1 MSVEALPTNRGN
13 NREGVGTP
21 STHEDVYGRQTS
33 RRRHLH
39 AVPDPSPAEYPD
51 AGTPSN
57 EPDHPLRSEGVDEV
71 ASRLQEQ
78 PGKELSSIQESSPA
92 DKIRSVETVDE
103 LLAIDNTT
111 FIRALRQLK
120 ESNETKAKDE
130 VLDLFELRE
139 LYNMKEER
147 EDIIEETKA
156 LTKIA
161 RRMRLLE
168 QITGWAPKR
177 YEEKLNEPGQSKT
190 LSVFDELNE
199 SATPERS
206 YRHSQKT
213 TSELASRETG
223 QFLASL
229 LQELPVGPIRPL
241 DRRKTPDAVM
251 KAAAERLTEETES
264 LLNGPSA
271 TSVEAPKAAAPGE
284 SPEESAPTAETD
296 TDTIIVNTPENDS
309 APEALREAFET
320 ARQAYLD
327 ALARAQKGHHWGTR
341 ESASANWLLRGQF
354 GHRLMDLTS
363 RRSDEVEQRGQQYAE
378 AMDKLLAESDMS
390 EQRKRQFII
399 MQHGEDTRAVVEIQK
414 ADKKQPMRKWLRRA
428 GYLTAAALGAA
439 AATVA
444 IPLGA
449 AVAASGAAGIR
460 MRANRLN
467 ANTEIIDQEN
477 HSVYSPAD
485 RAAEQAADSFI
496 DSAEAKDNLTTTDLV
511 DALNDQTKQEIRKNQ
526 LRVAGPVIGALAV
539 MMVSRGL
546 MNLSGGSGESTTAAL
561 HPAAPAASPE
571 APDST
576 SQEALLGQH
585 FSVEPGH
592 GLTHELQE
600 FAQANGKS
608 LTPQQSYEL
617 YSHLRGQFGDQILQ
631 GLPTYTK
638 GGDLMIGAPGN
649 AEWSPGV
656 SEEIKQWMT
665 EHSLW

>member
-1 MSVEALPTNRGN
+1 MSVEALPTNRVN
-13 NREGVGTP
+13 DNKN
-21 STHEDVYGRQTS
+21 
-33 RRRHLH
+33 LH

-51 AGTPSN
+51 AGAPSN
-57 EPDHPLRSEGVDEV
+57 ESDHPLRSKGVDET

-78 PGKELSSIQESSPA
+78 PGGELSDVQESSPA
-92 DKIRSVETVDE
+92 DRVRSVETVDE

-120 ESNETKAKDE
+120 ESNEIEAKDE

-139 LYNMKEER
+139 LYSMEEEEC
-147 EDIIEETKA
+147 EDITKETKA

-177 YEEKLNEPGQSKT
+177 HEEKLPVESSKT
-190 LSVFDELNE
+190 PHLVVMEEAAKRL
-199 SATPERS
+199 TGM
-206 YRHSQKT
+206 T
-213 TSELASRETG
+213 GETG
-223 QFLASL
+223 
-229 LQELPVGPIRPL
+229 
-241 DRRKTPDAVM
+241 D
-251 KAAAERLTEETES
+251 
-264 LLNGPSA
+264 LLNLLDGPSA

-284 SPEESAPTAETD
+284 SPKESAPTAETD

-444 IPLGA
+444 VPLGV

-511 DALNDQTKQEIRKNQ
+511 DALNNQTKQEIRKNQ

-546 MNLSGGSGESTTAAL
+546 MNLSGGSGESTTAAI

-665 EHSLW
+665 ERSLW

>member
-1 MSVEALPTNRGN
+1 MSAEVLPTNRVN
-13 NREGVGTP
+13 DNREGVGAP
-21 STHEDVYGRQTS
+21 STDEDVYGRRGSAYDETS
-33 RRRHLH
+33 RHGDLRP
-39 AVPDPSPAEYPD
+39 VPDPSPAENPG
-51 AGTPSN
+51 AGAPSN
-57 EPDHPLRSEGVDEV
+57 EPDYSLHSEGVDEV
-71 ASRLQEQ
+71 APRLQEQ
-78 PGKELSSIQESSPA
+78 PGKELSSVQEPSPA

-120 ESNETKAKDE
+120 ESNEIEAKDE

-177 YEEKLNEPGQSKT
+177 YEEKLPVEPRKT
-190 LSVFDELNE
+190 LHLV
-199 SATPERS
+199 
-206 YRHSQKT
+206 
-213 TSELASRETG
+213 
-223 QFLASL
+223 
-229 LQELPVGPIRPL
+229 
-241 DRRKTPDAVM
+241 VM
-251 KAAAERLTEETES
+251 EEAAKRLTDETAS

-271 TSVEAPKAAAPGE
+271 TSVEAPEAAALGE
-284 SPEESAPTAETD
+284 SPKESAPTAETD
-296 TDTIIVNTPENDS
+296 TIIVNTSEDDS

-341 ESASANWLLRGQF
+341 ESASASWLLRGQF

-444 IPLGA
+444 VPLGV

-526 LRVAGPVIGALAV
+526 LRVVGPVIGALAV

-546 MNLSGGSGESTTAAL
+546 MNLSGGSGESTTAAI

-638 GGDLMIGAPGN
+638 DGDLMIGAPGN

-665 EHSLW
+665 ERSLW

>member
-1 MSVEALPTNRGN
+1 MSVETLPTNRGN

-39 AVPDPSPAEYPD
+39 AVPDPSPDENPG
-51 AGTPSN
+51 AGVPSN

-78 PGKELSSIQESSPA
+78 PGKELSSVQEPSPA

-120 ESNETKAKDE
+120 ESNEIEAKDE

-139 LYNMKEER
+139 LYNRKEEEER

-177 YEEKLNEPGQSKT
+177 YEEKLPVESSKT
-190 LSVFDELNE
+190 
-199 SATPERS
+199 P
-206 YRHSQKT
+206 H
-213 TSELASRETG
+213 
-223 QFLASL
+223 
-229 LQELPVGPIRPL
+229 P
-241 DRRKTPDAVM
+241 VM
-251 KAAAERLTEETES
+251 KAAAERLTGMTGETGD
-264 LLNGPSA
+264 LPNRPSA
-271 TSVEAPKAAAPGE
+271 TSVEAPEAAAPGE

-296 TDTIIVNTPENDS
+296 TIIVNTSENDS

-378 AMDKLLAESDMS
+378 AMDKLLEESDMS

-444 IPLGA
+444 VPLGV

-546 MNLSGGSGESTTAAL
+546 MNLSGGSGESTTAAI
-561 HPAAPAASPE
+561 HPAAPADSPE
-571 APDST
+571 VPDST

-638 GGDLMIGAPGN
+638 GGNLMIGAPGN

-665 EHSLW
+665 ERSLW

>member
-1 MSVEALPTNRGN
+1 MSVEALRTNRGRGN
-13 NREGVGTP
+13 DNREGVGAP
-21 STHEDVYGRQTS
+21 STDEDVYGRRGSADDKTS
-33 RRRHLH
+33 WHGDLH
-39 AVPDPSPAEYPD
+39 AVPDLSPAEYPD
-51 AGTPSN
+51 AGAPSN
-57 EPDHPLRSEGVDEV
+57 ESDHSPHSKGANEV
-71 ASRLQEQ
+71 EEQ
-78 PGKELSSIQESSPA
+78 PDKELSSVQESSPA
-92 DKIRSVETVDE
+92 DRIRSVETVDE

-168 QITGWAPKR
+168 QITGWAV
-177 YEEKLNEPGQSKT
+177 E
-190 LSVFDELNE
+190 
-199 SATPERS
+199 
-206 YRHSQKT
+206 
-213 TSELASRETG
+213 
-223 QFLASL
+223 
-229 LQELPVGPIRPL
+229 PIRPL
-241 DRRKTPDAVM
+241 DRRKTPDALM
-251 KAAAERLTEETES
+251 EEAARRLTEGTES

-271 TSVEAPKAAAPGE
+271 TSVEVPKAAAPGE

-296 TDTIIVNTPENDS
+296 TIIVNTSENDF

-444 IPLGA
+444 VPLGA

-511 DALNDQTKQEIRKNQ
+511 DALNNQTKQEIRKNQ

-631 GLPTYTK
+631 RLPTYTK

-665 EHSLW
+665 ERSLW

>member
-1 MSVEALPTNRGN
+1 MSAEVLPTNRVN
-13 NREGVGTP
+13 DNREGVGAP
-21 STHEDVYGRQTS
+21 STYEGVYGRRGSADDETS
-33 RRRHLH
+33 RRGMH

-51 AGTPSN
+51 AGAPSN
-57 EPDHPLRSEGVDEV
+57 ESDHSLHSKGANEAAPR
-71 ASRLQEQ
+71 RQEQ
-78 PGKELSSIQESSPA
+78 PGGELSDVQGSSPA
-92 DKIRSVETVDE
+92 DRVRSVETVDE

-120 ESNETKAKDE
+120 ESNEIEAKDE

-139 LYNMKEER
+139 LYSMEEEEC
-147 EDIIEETKA
+147 EDITKETKA

-177 YEEKLNEPGQSKT
+177 HEEKLP
-190 LSVFDELNE
+190 VE
-199 SATPERS
+199 S
-206 YRHSQKT
+206 
-213 TSELASRETG
+213 
-223 QFLASL
+223 
-229 LQELPVGPIRPL
+229 
-241 DRRKTPDAVM
+241 RKTPHLVVM
-251 KAAAERLTEETES
+251 EEAAKRLTGMTGETGD
-264 LLNGPSA
+264 LLNLLDGPSA

-284 SPEESAPTAETD
+284 SPEGSAPTAETD
-296 TDTIIVNTPENDS
+296 TIIVNTSEDDS

-378 AMDKLLAESDMS
+378 AMDKLLEESDMS

-399 MQHGEDTRAVVEIQK
+399 MQHGEDTRAVVEIQKAK

-444 IPLGA
+444 VPLGV

-467 ANTEIIDQEN
+467 ATTEIIDQEN

-511 DALNDQTKQEIRKNQ
+511 DALNNQTKQEIRKNQ

-546 MNLSGGSGESTTAAL
+546 MNLSGGSGESTTAAI

-665 EHSLW
+665 ERSLW

>member
-1 MSVEALPTNRGN
+1 
-13 NREGVGTP
+13 
-21 STHEDVYGRQTS
+21 
-33 RRRHLH
+33 
-39 AVPDPSPAEYPD
+39 
-51 AGTPSN
+51 
-57 EPDHPLRSEGVDEV
+57 
-71 ASRLQEQ
+71 
-78 PGKELSSIQESSPA
+78 
-92 DKIRSVETVDE
+92 
-103 LLAIDNTT
+103 
-111 FIRALRQLK
+111 
-120 ESNETKAKDE
+120 
-130 VLDLFELRE
+130 
-139 LYNMKEER
+139 
-147 EDIIEETKA
+147 
-156 LTKIA
+156 
-161 RRMRLLE
+161 
-168 QITGWAPKR
+168 
-177 YEEKLNEPGQSKT
+177 
-190 LSVFDELNE
+190 
-199 SATPERS
+199 
-206 YRHSQKT
+206 
-213 TSELASRETG
+213 
-223 QFLASL
+223 
-229 LQELPVGPIRPL
+229 
-241 DRRKTPDAVM
+241 
-251 KAAAERLTEETES
+251 
-264 LLNGPSA
+264 
-271 TSVEAPKAAAPGE
+271 
-284 SPEESAPTAETD
+284 
-296 TDTIIVNTPENDS
+296 
-309 APEALREAFET
+309 
-320 ARQAYLD
+320 
-327 ALARAQKGHHWGTR
+327 
-341 ESASANWLLRGQF
+341 
-354 GHRLMDLTS
+354 MDLTS

-378 AMDKLLAESDMS
+378 AMDKLLEESDMS

-444 IPLGA
+444 VPLGA

-511 DALNDQTKQEIRKNQ
+511 DALNNQTKQEIRKNQ

-539 MMVSRGL
+539 MMESRGL
-546 MNLSGGSGESTTAAL
+546 MNLSGGSGESTTAAI

-638 GGDLMIGAPGN
+638 GGNLMIGAPGN

-665 EHSLW
+665 ERSLW

>member
-1 MSVEALPTNRGN
+1 MSVEALRTNRDN
-13 NREGVGTP
+13 DYREGVGTP
-21 STHEDVYGRQTS
+21 STDEDVDGRRGSADDETS
-33 RRRHLH
+33 RPGNLR
-39 AVPDPSPAEYPD
+39 AVPDPSPAENPG
-51 AGTPSN
+51 AGAPSN
-57 EPDHPLRSEGVDEV
+57 ESDHPLHSEGVDEV
-71 ASRLQEQ
+71 APRLQEQ
-78 PGKELSSIQESSPA
+78 PGKELSSVQEPSPA

-120 ESNETKAKDE
+120 ESNEIEAKDE

-139 LYNMKEER
+139 LYNRKEEEER

-177 YEEKLNEPGQSKT
+177 HEEKLPVEPRKT
-190 LSVFDELNE
+190 LHLV
-199 SATPERS
+199 
-206 YRHSQKT
+206 
-213 TSELASRETG
+213 
-223 QFLASL
+223 
-229 LQELPVGPIRPL
+229 
-241 DRRKTPDAVM
+241 VM
-251 KAAAERLTEETES
+251 EEAAERLTEETEP

-271 TSVEAPKAAAPGE
+271 TSVEAPEAAAPGE
-284 SPEESAPTAETD
+284 STKESAPTAETD

-428 GYLTAAALGAA
+428 GYLTAAALGVA

-444 IPLGA
+444 VPLGA

-511 DALNDQTKQEIRKNQ
+511 DALNNQTKQEIRKNQ

-561 HPAAPAASPE
+561 HPAAPADSPE
-571 APDST
+571 VPDST

-665 EHSLW
+665 ERSLW

>member
-1 MSVEALPTNRGN
+1 MSAEVLPTNRVN
-13 NREGVGTP
+13 DNREGVGAP
-21 STHEDVYGRQTS
+21 STYEGVYGRRGSADDETS
-33 RRRHLH
+33 RRGMH

-51 AGTPSN
+51 AGAPSN
-57 EPDHPLRSEGVDEV
+57 ESDHPLRSKGVDET

-78 PGKELSSIQESSPA
+78 PGGELSDVQESSPA
-92 DKIRSVETVDE
+92 DRVRSVETVDE

-120 ESNETKAKDE
+120 ESNEIEAKDE

-139 LYNMKEER
+139 LYSMEEEEC

-177 YEEKLNEPGQSKT
+177 YEEKLP
-190 LSVFDELNE
+190 VE
-199 SATPERS
+199 S
-206 YRHSQKT
+206 
-213 TSELASRETG
+213 
-223 QFLASL
+223 
-229 LQELPVGPIRPL
+229 
-241 DRRKTPDAVM
+241 RKMPHLVM
-251 KAAAERLTEETES
+251 EAAAERLTEETES
-264 LLNGPSA
+264 LLLNGPSA
-271 TSVEAPKAAAPGE
+271 TSVEVPKAAAPGE
-284 SPEESAPTAETD
+284 SPEESAPTAET
-296 TDTIIVNTPENDS
+296 TDTIIVNTSEDDS

-444 IPLGA
+444 VPLGA

-665 EHSLW
+665 ERSLW

>member
-1 MSVEALPTNRGN
+1 MSAEVLPTNRVN
-13 NREGVGTP
+13 DNREGVGAP
-21 STHEDVYGRQTS
+21 STDEDVYGRRGSAYDETS
-33 RRRHLH
+33 RRGMH
-39 AVPDPSPAEYPD
+39 AVPDLSPAENPG
-51 AGTPSN
+51 AGAPSN
-57 EPDHPLRSEGVDEV
+57 EPDYSLHSEGVDEV
-71 ASRLQEQ
+71 APRLQEQ
-78 PGKELSSIQESSPA
+78 PGKELSSVQEPSPA

-120 ESNETKAKDE
+120 ESNEIEAKDE

-177 YEEKLNEPGQSKT
+177 YEEKLPVEP
-190 LSVFDELNE
+190 
-199 SATPERS
+199 
-206 YRHSQKT
+206 
-213 TSELASRETG
+213 
-223 QFLASL
+223 
-229 LQELPVGPIRPL
+229 
-241 DRRKTPDAVM
+241 RKMPHLVMEAV
-251 KAAAERLTEETES
+251 AERLTEETES
-264 LLNGPSA
+264 LLLNGPSA
-271 TSVEAPKAAAPGE
+271 TSVEVPKAAAPGE
-284 SPEESAPTAETD
+284 SPEESAS
-296 TDTIIVNTPENDS
+296 IVNTPENDS

-444 IPLGA
+444 VPLGV

-571 APDST
+571 VPDST

-665 EHSLW
+665 ERSLW

>member
-1 MSVEALPTNRGN
+1 MSVETLPTNRGN

-39 AVPDPSPAEYPD
+39 AVPDPSPDENPG
-51 AGTPSN
+51 AGVPSN

-78 PGKELSSIQESSPA
+78 PGKELSSVQEPSPA

-120 ESNETKAKDE
+120 ESNEIEAKDE

-139 LYNMKEER
+139 LYNRKEEEER

-177 YEEKLNEPGQSKT
+177 YEEKLPVESSKT
-190 LSVFDELNE
+190 
-199 SATPERS
+199 P
-206 YRHSQKT
+206 H
-213 TSELASRETG
+213 
-223 QFLASL
+223 
-229 LQELPVGPIRPL
+229 P
-241 DRRKTPDAVM
+241 VM
-251 KAAAERLTEETES
+251 KAAAERLTGMTGETGD
-264 LLNGPSA
+264 LPNRPSA
-271 TSVEAPKAAAPGE
+271 TSVEAPEAAAPGE

-296 TDTIIVNTPENDS
+296 TIIVNTSENDS

-378 AMDKLLAESDMS
+378 AMDKLLEESDMS

-444 IPLGA
+444 VPLGV

-546 MNLSGGSGESTTAAL
+546 MNLSGGSGESTTAAI

-638 GGDLMIGAPGN
+638 GGNLMIGAPGN

-665 EHSLW
+665 ERSLW